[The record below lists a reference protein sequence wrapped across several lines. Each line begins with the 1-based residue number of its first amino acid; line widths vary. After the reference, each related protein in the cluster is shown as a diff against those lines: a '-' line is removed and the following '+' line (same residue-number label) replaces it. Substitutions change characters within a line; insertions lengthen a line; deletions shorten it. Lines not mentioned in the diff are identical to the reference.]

1 VTRAAY
7 AAAAA
12 TGESDVSGEKSQS
25 PSELQ
30 ARGERDV
37 REQGEI
43 ERPMVGPG
51 SLVLLRG
58 ELVVH
63 TQRGYVR
70 IRVPHFVVFSA
81 EPANKPFISG

>member
-25 PSELQ
+25 PSEQ
-30 ARGERDV
+30 ACGERDV

-43 ERPMVGPG
+43 KRPMVGPG